1 MTMIETTNLTK
12 RFGETIAVDGID
24 LIVEKGSV
32 HGFVGPNGAGKTTT
46 MQLLVGL
53 LSPTEGEA
61 TVGSEPAGSKA
72 AKELIGYSPQEL
84 ALRESMTGRG
94 YLEYMGRA
102 AGMSKSGVRE
112 RADELLEWLDL
123 EAAAGQRVGAYSGGM
138 KRRLSLAQ
146 AMIHDPELLILDEPT
161 TGLDPSGRQK
171 IMDALEELP
180 EEGMTVFVS
189 SHVLSELEQYVGTVT
204 ILRDGEIVISDTI
217 DAVQQA
223 YGGQA
228 LAVETDDDET
238 VAELLA
244 DVDVARSVELEDD
257 RLVVMTD
264 DADELRQRLQA
275 LLVEHDVSLRSMSEA
290 GTLQEVFADIVEE
303 GDQ

>member
-12 RFGETIAVDGID
+12 RFGETVAVDDID
-24 LIVEKGSV
+24 LVVEEGSV

-53 LSPTEGEA
+53 LNPTEGEA

-102 AGMSKSGVRE
+102 AGMGKADVRE
-112 RADELLEWLDL
+112 RADELLKWLDL
-123 EAAAGQRVGAYSGGM
+123 EEAAGQRVGAYSGGM

-146 AMIHDPELLILDEPT
+146 SMIHDPELLILDEPT

-204 ILRDGEIVISDTI
+204 ILRDGEIVITDTI

-244 DVDVARSVELEDD
+244 DIEAARGVELEDD